1 MRKKTKIQ
9 KRPPKS
15 ADSLLKTRNKKDIG
29 LTEQEL
35 GKISGGSGS
44 QPKQNTR
51 LFMDAVAGDLSAT
64 VKFKY

>member
-1 MRKKTKIQ
+1 MRKKTKIP
-9 KRPPKS
+9 KRSPES
-15 ADSLLKTRNKKDIG
+15 ADSLLKTRNKKDIE
-29 LTEQEL
+29 LTEEEL

-44 QPKQNTR
+44 QPTKNTR

>member
-15 ADSLLKTRNKKDIG
+15 ADSLLKTRNKKVVE

-44 QPKQNTR
+44 QPKQTQGS
-51 LFMDAVAGDLSAT
+51 LWTPLPVI
-64 VKFKY
+64 

>member
-15 ADSLLKTRNKKDIG
+15 ADSLLKTRNKKDIE

-44 QPKQNTR
+44 QPKQSTR
-51 LFMDAVAGDLSAT
+51 LFMDAVASDLSAT

>member
-15 ADSLLKTRNKKDIG
+15 ADSLLKTRNKKDIE

-44 QPKQNTR
+44 QPKQSTR
-51 LFMDAVAGDLSAT
+51 LFMDTVAGDLSAT

>member
-15 ADSLLKTRNKKDIG
+15 ADSLLKTRNKKHIE

-35 GKISGGSGS
+35 GKISGGSH
-44 QPKQNTR
+44 KIK
-51 LFMDAVAGDLSAT
+51 LFSDAVAGDLSAT
-64 VKFKY
+64 VKFKF

>member
-9 KRPPKS
+9 NRPPKS
-15 ADSLLKTRNKKDIG
+15 ADSLPKTRNKKDIE

-44 QPKQNTR
+44 QPK
-51 LFMDAVAGDLSAT
+51 DAVAGDLSAT
-64 VKFKY
+64 VKFTY

>member
-15 ADSLLKTRNKKDIG
+15 ADSLLKTRNKRDIE

-51 LFMDAVAGDLSAT
+51 LFMDAVAGDLSAS

>member
-1 MRKKTKIQ
+1 MRKKTKTHTR
-9 KRPPKS
+9 KASP
-15 ADSLLKTRNKKDIG
+15 DSLLRTSRKGEIE

-35 GKISGGSGS
+35 RKVSAGTGSKS
-44 QPKQNTR
+44 KQNTK

>member
-15 ADSLLKTRNKKDIG
+15 ADSLLKTRNKKDIE

-35 GKISGGSGS
+35 GKI
-44 QPKQNTR
+44 
-51 LFMDAVAGDLSAT
+51 
-64 VKFKY
+64 

>member
-15 ADSLLKTRNKKDIG
+15 ADSLLKTRNKKDIE

-44 QPKQNTR
+44 QPKQTQGS
-51 LFMDAVAGDLSAT
+51 LWTPLPVI
-64 VKFKY
+64 